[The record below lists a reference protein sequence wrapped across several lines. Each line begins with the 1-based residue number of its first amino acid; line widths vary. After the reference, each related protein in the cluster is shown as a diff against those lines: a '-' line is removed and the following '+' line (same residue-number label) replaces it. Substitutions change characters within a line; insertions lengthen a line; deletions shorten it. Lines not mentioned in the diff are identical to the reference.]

1 LRERLQCAGEA
12 EIEPSWLIDYRELVM
27 HATTF
32 SLPVRQVSF
41 RTCFVIL
48 ALMAMAAV
56 GGFVLKPTLA
66 TVGEVPQLESVV
78 PGRFGHW
85 VELPN
90 AFVQVPLSVEERQA
104 QESAENTY
112 DQIVSRTYA
121 DGQGHRVMLSLAYIK
136 SNRQEGKIHRPELCY
151 IAQGFRVENMT
162 PQAYGLT
169 SMSGVP
175 ITGKRMLVR
184 SPNRL
189 EAVSYWIRLGTLYSE
204 SAWQT
209 RLYILKVG
217 LEGLIPDGILVR
229 ASQIVPPGA
238 SDSEIKRLYQ
248 VQEAFMQDLI
258 HATPAEGKSLL
269 AR

>member
-1 LRERLQCAGEA
+1 MQ
-12 EIEPSWLIDYRELVM
+12 
-27 HATTF
+27 ATTL
-32 SLPVRQVSF
+32 SLPARQVSF
-41 RTCFVIL
+41 KTCLIIL
-48 ALMAMAAV
+48 ALMALAAA
-56 GGFVLKPTLA
+56 GGFALKPKLS
-66 TVGEVPQLESVV
+66 TVGDVPQLEAVV
-78 PGRFGHW
+78 PPRFGQW
-85 VELPN
+85 AELPN
-90 AFVQVPLSVEERQA
+90 AFVQVPLSVEERRA
-104 QESAENTY
+104 QESADNTY

-121 DGQGHRVMLSLAYIK
+121 DGKGHRVMLSLAYIK

-151 IAQGFRVENMT
+151 IAQGFRVEDIS
-162 PQAYGLT
+162 PKAYGLT
-169 SMSGVP
+169 SMGGSQ

-238 SDSEIKRLYQ
+238 TEAEIERLYQ
-248 VQEAFMQDLI
+248 VQEAFMQDMVV
-258 HATPAEGKSLL
+258 ATPEAGKMLL